1 MSLRRSTPRVS
12 LALIVAGVA
21 AAVLVS
27 SRPVVGQGGGASRVP
42 PVASAQVPTVSVPS
56 IAVPRVPPQGTPP
69 PVQPATYLEPHRIE
83 QLAQAVRMGVHY
95 LPGEVIVKFK
105 SGMAPADQNRAL
117 ASMASH
123 PTHDT
128 IEWHSDFA
136 IVRDASQPD
145 AHIMAARLR
154 SQPEVEYAEPNF
166 FVHVDP
172 LERRFSAP
180 PPASLPAPTRRAATA
195 SVGRVNG
202 VPNDTDYAAFQWN
215 FSLLN
220 MPSAWDLQP
229 GGNPDLIVA
238 VIDTGI
244 TVAAANLVYPVWTGS
259 SFQTLTMPAIVN
271 TDLPASRLTLAKD
284 FIGTRISPA
293 APIADLDGHGTHVSG
308 TIAQATNNGFLVSG
322 IAYNVRI
329 MPVKVCSQYWD
340 LMIRRGVTGTPGFE
354 PEVDGTCSNTDL
366 ADGIRYAVD
375 QGARVL
381 NISLGG
387 GAQSVTVLNALQYAV
402 SKGAFVALSM
412 GNEFAEGDPIQ
423 YPAAY
428 APGIDG
434 VMSVAAV
441 GVNSTHASYSSS
453 GDYCEIA
460 APGGDLVPARVDK
473 GVIWQSTL
481 NPNNVLTSL
490 TVPRFDIYTK
500 VGYTGTSMAAP
511 HVAGLAALLMSQ
523 QPKLTGAQV
532 EQIIKASALDIGTP
546 GKDTLTGFG
555 LIQPRK
561 ALFGQSVQSK

>member
-1 MSLRRSTPRVS
+1 V
-12 LALIVAGVA
+12 LIFASVAIG
-21 AAVLVS
+21 VLVS
-27 SRPVVGQGGGASRVP
+27 SRAVVGQGGGASRVP
-42 PVASAQVPTVSVPS
+42 VSTAQVPSVSVPS
-56 IAVPRVPPQGTPP
+56 IAVPRVPQQGGQQ
-69 PVQPATYLEPHRIE
+69 PVQPAKYLEPQRIE
-83 QLAQAVRMGVHY
+83 QLAQAVRMGVDY

-105 SGMAPADQNRAL
+105 PGMAPVDQNRAL
-117 ASMASH
+117 ATMASH
-123 PTHDT
+123 PTSDT

-145 AHIMAARLR
+145 AYILAQRLR

-166 FVHVDP
+166 FVRLDP
-172 LERRFSAP
+172 LERRFSTP
-180 PPASLPAPTRRAATA
+180 PPTSLPAPARRTTTG
-195 SVGRVNG
+195 SFGRVSG

-215 FSLLN
+215 FSLLS

-229 GGNPDLIVA
+229 GGTPDLIVA
-238 VIDTGI
+238 VIDSGI

-259 SFQTLTMPAIVN
+259 SFQTLTMAAAVN

-284 FIGTRISPA
+284 YIGTRISPA

-329 MPVKVCSQYWD
+329 MPVKVCAQYWD
-340 LMIRRGVTGTPGFE
+340 LMIRRGLTGTPGFE
-354 PEVDGTCSNTDL
+354 PLVDGTCSNADV
-366 ADGIRYAVD
+366 ADGVRYAVD
-375 QGARVL
+375 QGARVV

-387 GAQSVTVLNALQYAV
+387 GSPSTTLQNALQYAV
-402 SKGAFVALSM
+402 SKGAFVAVAM

-453 GDYCEIA
+453 GQYCEIA
-460 APGGDLVPARVDK
+460 APGGDLEVARVDK

-481 NPNNVLTSL
+481 NPNNVSTSL
-490 TVPRFDIYTK
+490 TVPRFDVYTK
-500 VGYTGTSMAAP
+500 VGYTGTSMATP

-561 ALFGQSVQSK
+561 ALFGQSINSK